1 MTLTTSTLNND
12 VSGDLFRL
20 VEAESIAL
28 GRGRVQRLSKD
39 ATNAVVPCLT
49 VDVQAAATLE
59 ATLVTASD
67 PTLLPAGGAFVTY
80 KSRVV
85 ASAEFESDSKDFPWG
100 DLASRSLGHRVDEA
114 CFANAVTNATVATG
128 AVLSAATLATAVAG
142 LPAEGVSKAVLI
154 AAPSQASAVHS
165 LMLADGTIKGHEVL
179 WSDQLPANTGALLMS
194 PMNLLVITPPTPFSM
209 SRDDQSGANHDRVG
223 YTYRFRCFATT
234 SPSAAIAT
242 FTDA

>member
-1 MTLTTSTLNND
+1 MLTSSAHLNSD
-12 VSGDLFRL
+12 VSGDLYRL

-39 ATNAVVPCLT
+39 ATNAVVPVLT
-49 VDVQAAATLE
+49 ADVQMAATLE
-59 ATLVTASD
+59 GTTISASD
-67 PTLLPAGGAFVTY
+67 PSLLPAGGAFVTY
-80 KSRVV
+80 KARCV
-85 ASAEFESDSKDFPWG
+85 ASVEIESDSKDMPWG
-100 DLASRSLGHRVDEA
+100 DLASRSIGHRVDEA

-128 AVLSAATLATAVAG
+128 AVLSAASLATAVAG
-142 LPAEGVSKAVLI
+142 LPAEDVKKAVLI
-154 AAPSQASAVHS
+154 ADPSQASAVHS
-165 LMLADGTIKGHEVL
+165 LMLADGTVRGHEVL

-209 SRDDQSGANHDRVG
+209 SRDDQSGASHDRVG